1 MSGIDNESGSGG
13 RSVLAQR
20 TTMKGEIDAPG
31 SIEIGGT
38 FDGRIKADSL
48 VIEAAGTMTGIA
60 EAGRVTIRGHFNG
73 DVATD
78 ELRIL
83 SGATVAGKVV
93 TKRLLVEAGANAD
106 FSCRMPAAT
115 GN

>member
-1 MSGIDNESGSGG
+1 MSGVDNEGGTGG

-48 VIEAAGTMTGIA
+48 VVETSGVMTGNA
-60 EAGRVTIRGHFNG
+60 NAGRVTIRGQFNG
-73 DVATD
+73 EISTD
-78 ELRIL
+78 ELRVL
-83 SGATVAGKVV
+83 SGATVSGTVL
-93 TKRLLVEAGANAD
+93 TKRLLVEAGAHVD
-106 FSCRMPAAT
+106 FACRMT
-115 GN
+115 GQTDT